1 MSQECLKTTRKQC
14 GLVHTQM
21 TEHKNVVLAGIRKQ
35 VVKYVQVDKLQ
46 VEESS
51 EVNLP
56 PWMKK
61 LWLQRLD

>member
-1 MSQECLKTTRKQC
+1 MRKQC

-56 PWMKK
+56 PWM
-61 LWLQRLD
+61 